1 MNLSELA
8 SSYNL
13 EIKSIRKKVRMIEPK
28 FNIFSEDCFNKEIF
42 HTIHTKSYNVLDIEV
57 PEVILKNL
65 LDTVQEWTDL
75 LEDPETRELLIQARF
90 LLRLKKGNI

>member
-42 HTIHTKSYNVLDIEV
+42 HTESYNVLDIEV
-57 PEVILKNL
+57 PEVVFKNL

-75 LEDPETRELLIQARF
+75 LEDPETRQLLIQARF